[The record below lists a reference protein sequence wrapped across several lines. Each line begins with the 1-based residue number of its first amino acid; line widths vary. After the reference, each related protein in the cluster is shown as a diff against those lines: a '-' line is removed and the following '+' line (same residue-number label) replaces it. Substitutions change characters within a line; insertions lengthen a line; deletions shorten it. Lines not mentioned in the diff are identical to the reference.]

1 MTSRAREVFVDSVFW
16 IALLL
21 PGDQWR
27 NHAIEARNSLD
38 DGARF
43 VTTTDVLSELLA
55 AASRGGP
62 DVRRGAARMAREVM
76 SDSRTLVLPQSS
88 DMFEQGLA
96 LYESRAD
103 KRYSLTDCISMS
115 VMRERGITEVL
126 TRDRDFESEGF
137 IRLIS

>member
-1 MTSRAREVFVDSVFW
+1 MIGHAREVFVDSLFW

-27 NHAIEARNSLD
+27 NYAIEARSSLD
-38 DGARF
+38 DNIRF

-62 DVRRGAARMAREVM
+62 EVRRGAARMVREIM
-76 SDSRTLVLPQSS
+76 SDSRTLVLTQSS
-88 DMFEQGLA
+88 DMFERGLA

-115 VMRERGITEVL
+115 VMRERGIIEVL

-137 IRLIS
+137 IRLMN

>member
-1 MTSRAREVFVDSVFW
+1 MIGREREVFVDSLFW

-27 NHAIEARNSLD
+27 NHAIEAQNSLD
-38 DGARF
+38 DNTRF

-62 DVRRGAARMAREVM
+62 QVRRGAVRMVREIM
-76 SDSRTLVLPQSS
+76 NDSRTLVLAQSS

-103 KRYSLTDCISMS
+103 KRYSLADCVSMS

-137 IRLIS
+137 LCLMR